1 MPHPQNPR
9 PPLSFQLTPPS
20 QPSTPDSVSG
30 LVERVTFHNEENGW
44 SVLKVRAKD
53 HHELVTV
60 VGSLPAVNAGEW
72 LDASGRWVHDR
83 DFGLQLKADTL
94 RTSPPDSPDGIERY
108 LASGL
113 VRGIGPSYARKLV
126 AAFGTAIFDVIETAS
141 ARLEQVPGIGPK
153 RRLRIKQAWNEQK
166 AVRRIMVFLHGH
178 GVSTARAV
186 RIHKTYGDDAIDVV
200 RNDPYR
206 LARDIPGIGFKT
218 ADQIALHAG
227 LPPDSPKRIDAG
239 LRHVLLQA
247 TESGHCALPLDDL
260 RSTACECLA
269 ADSPLVLAGIERS
282 LQQGDLVREHIDGAD
297 LLFLP
302 HLREAEQG
310 IARGL
315 LSRVACPAPFAH
327 IDAAGLLPT
336 IEAETGRPLAPS
348 QRQALMQTLRHAVMV
363 ITGGPG
369 VGKTTLLQTLLQL
382 LARHQVRMLLAAPTG
397 RAARRL
403 SDATGMPASTLH
415 RLMEFQPG
423 GAGFARNPSNP
434 LATDL
439 LVIDECSMVDVL
451 LMHAV
456 LRALPRTAALWLV
469 GDADQLPSVG
479 PGNVLRNLVDSG
491 GLPVARLV
499 EVFRQD
505 SGSRIVTN
513 AHRINSGSLPDT
525 TPSSCL
531 TDFYW
536 IEREDPQRILATLVE
551 VVRDRIPSRF
561 NLDPIRDVQVLSP
574 QNRGSLGVRE
584 LNRVLQSSLNPP
596 REPDDAV
603 QRFGTDFR
611 PGDKVLQTRN
621 NYDKDVFNG
630 DIGRV
635 TAVDPLEQEIE
646 VAFDN
651 RSVRYEFGELDE
663 LALAY
668 ATTVHKSQGSEFPAV
683 VLPMASQHHL
693 LLQRNLL
700 YTAVTRARKLVVL
713 VGQPRALQRAVQNAH
728 VERRWGGLLAR
739 LRPA

>member
-1 MPHPQNPR
+1 M
-9 PPLSFQLTPPS
+9 
-20 QPSTPDSVSG
+20 
-30 LVERVTFHNEENGW
+30 
-44 SVLKVRAKD
+44 LKVRATGHPD
-53 HHELVTV
+53 LVTV

-72 LDASGRWVHDR
+72 LEASGRWIQDR

-94 RTSPPDSPDGIERY
+94 RTSPPDSAEGIERY

-126 AAFGTAIFDVIETAS
+126 AAFGTDLFDVIETAS

-186 RIHKTYGDDAIDVV
+186 RIHKTYGDEAIEVV
-200 RNDPYR
+200 RTDPYR

-227 LPPDSPKRIDAG
+227 LAADSPRRIDAG

-247 TESGHCALPLDDL
+247 TESGHCALPFDDL
-260 RSTACECLA
+260 QRQAAECLGT
-269 ADSPLVLAGIERS
+269 DSPLVSAGIERS
-282 LQQGDLVREHIDGAD
+282 LQKGDLVRESIDGAD

-310 IARGL
+310 IARSL
-315 LSRVACPAPFAH
+315 LSRVGMHPPFAH
-327 IDAAGLLPT
+327 LDPQGELPS
-336 IEAETGRPLAPS
+336 IEAATGRSLAPS
-348 QRQALMQTLRHAVMV
+348 QREALVKTLGHAVMV

-369 VGKTTLLQTLLQL
+369 VGKTTLLRTLLTL
-382 LARHQVRMLLAAPTG
+382 LARHQVRVLLAAPTG

-403 SDATGMPASTLH
+403 SEATSQPASTLH
-415 RLMEFQPG
+415 RLLEFQPG

-439 LVIDECSMVDVL
+439 LVIDECSMVDVP
-451 LMHAV
+451 LMHAA

-479 PGNVLRNLVDSG
+479 PGTVLRDLIDSG

-505 SGSRIVTN
+505 AESRIVAN
-513 AHRINSGSLPDT
+513 AHRINAGMLPDT
-525 TPSSCL
+525 SKAVAL

-536 IEREDPQRILATLVE
+536 IEREDPERIVETVVE

-561 NLDPIRDVQVLSP
+561 GLDPVRDVQVLTP

-584 LNRVLQSSLNPP
+584 LNRILQASLNPP
-596 REPDDAV
+596 REPDDSV

-630 DIGRV
+630 DIGRI
-635 TAVDPLEQEIE
+635 TAIDALEQELE
-646 VAFDN
+646 VAFEG
-651 RSVRYEFGELDE
+651 RTVRYEFGELDE
-663 LALAY
+663 LVLAY

-683 VLPMASQHHL
+683 VVPLAAQQFL

-713 VGQPRALQRAVQNAH
+713 VGQSRALQRAIQNNH

>member
-1 MPHPQNPR
+1 MSFS
-9 PPLSFQLTPPS
+9 LSQEHAASPA
-20 QPSTPDSVSG
+20 DSVSG

-44 SVLKVRAKD
+44 SVLKVRAQG
-53 HHELVTV
+53 HRELVTV
-60 VGSLPAVNAGEW
+60 VGSLPAVTAGEW
-72 LDASGRWVHDR
+72 LVASGRWVQDR
-83 DFGLQLKADTL
+83 EFGAQLKAETL
-94 RTSPPDSPDGIERY
+94 RTSPPDSAEGIERY

-126 AAFGTAIFDVIETAS
+126 AAFGTGIFDVIEQAS

-186 RIHKTYGDDAIDVV
+186 RIHKTYGDDAIEVV
-200 RNDPYR
+200 RTDPYR
-206 LARDIPGIGFKT
+206 LARDIPGIGFRT
-218 ADQIALHAG
+218 ADQVALRVG
-227 LPPDSPKRIDAG
+227 LAPDSPRRIDAG
-239 LRHVLLQA
+239 LRHVLLEA
-247 TESGHCALPLDDL
+247 TESGHCALPFDEL
-260 RSTACECLA
+260 RDKAAECLA
-269 ADSPLVLAGIERS
+269 ADPALVLSGIERS
-282 LQQGDLVREHIDGAD
+282 LQQADLVRERIDGSD

-310 IARGL
+310 IARNL
-315 LSRVACPAPFAH
+315 LARVHAPPPFASL
-327 IDAAGLLPT
+327 DVEAELPS

-348 QRQALMQTLRHAVMV
+348 QREALVHALRHAVMV

-369 VGKTTLLQTLLQL
+369 VGKTTLLRTLVTLLI
-382 LARHQVRMLLAAPTG
+382 RHNVRILLAAPTG

-403 SDATGMPASTLH
+403 SEATGQSASTLH
-415 RLMEFQPG
+415 RLLEFQPG
-423 GAGFARNPSNP
+423 GAGFTRNASNP
-434 LATDL
+434 LGTDL
-439 LVIDECSMVDVL
+439 LVIDECSMVDVP
-451 LMHAV
+451 LMAAA

-479 PGNVLRNLVDSG
+479 PGTVLRDLIQSG

-505 SGSRIVTN
+505 AASRIILN
-513 AHRINSGSLPDT
+513 AHRINQGLLPDVT
-525 TPSSCL
+525 KTSGL

-536 IEREDPQRILATLVE
+536 IERDEPERIMETLVE
-551 VVRDRIPSRF
+551 VVRERIPARF
-561 NLDPIRDVQVLSP
+561 GLDPVRDVQVLTP

-584 LNRVLQSSLNPP
+584 LNRFLQATLNPP
-596 REPDDAV
+596 GEPDPGI

-630 DIGRV
+630 DIGRI
-635 TAVDPLEQEIE
+635 TAIDVVEQEVE
-646 VAFDN
+646 VAFDG
-651 RSVRYEFGELDE
+651 RVARYEFGELDE
-663 LALAY
+663 LVLAY

-683 VLPMASQHHL
+683 VVPMAAQQFL

-700 YTAVTRARKLVVL
+700 YTAVTRARRLVVL
-713 VGQPRALQRAVQNAH
+713 VGQARALQRAVQNNH
-728 VERRWGGLLAR
+728 VEHRWSGLLAR
-739 LRPA
+739 LRPGDLS